1 LNLYNDVKLNSI
13 KIMDRRK
20 AMKIFAG
27 VAAGSGASAYAFS
40 NIFKAQYQP
49 MEEPRKLEYIHTES
63 CWKYSSLDPSVTGA
77 LAYNLYGEGSCMYA
91 IFKSILS
98 QLADKFGDPHAS
110 FPYHMMK
117 YGRSGIGG
125 YGTICGALNGAA
137 ALIGLL
143 VDGNST
149 QNELITGL
157 FRWYEKTSLPDFRPQ
172 MASLD
177 FTPPPSVSVST
188 LCHASVTNWVKESG
202 YMADSEQRVER
213 CRRVTGDVAF
223 RTVVVLNEYFGN
235 TYVTE
240 GHDNEDVR
248 ACMTCHGDT
257 GKLSNTFGKMECSS
271 CHTESIGHKIF
282 ANPHYNLMKEK

>member
-1 LNLYNDVKLNSI
+1 
-13 KIMDRRK
+13 MDRRK

-27 VAAGSGASAYAFS
+27 VVAGTGASAYTLS
-40 NIFKAQYQP
+40 NVFKSKYQP
-49 MEEPRKLEYIHTES
+49 MDEPRKLEYVPTES
-63 CWKYSSLDPSVTGA
+63 SWTYSSLDPAETGE

-98 QLADKFGDPHAS
+98 QLSDKFGEPYAS
-110 FPYHMMK
+110 FPFHMMK

-143 VDGNST
+143 VDGNSN

-157 FRWYEKTSLPDFRPQ
+157 FRWYERTSIPVLKPQ

-177 FTPPPSVSVST
+177 FTPPSSVSGST
-188 LCHASVTNWVKESG
+188 LCHASVSNWAKQSG
-202 YMADSEQRVER
+202 HKADIAQRVER
-213 CRRVTGDVAF
+213 CRRVTGDVAY
-223 RTVVVLNEYFGN
+223 RTVVVLNEYFSN

-240 GHDNEDVR
+240 GHNNDNVG

-257 GKLSNTFGKMECSS
+257 GKLNNTFGKMECAS

-282 ANPHYNLMKEK
+282 ANPHYKLMEEL